1 MESLAT
7 EILGE
12 IKKKATFWKV
22 SAFVILAV
30 AVIEFMIIVF
40 QKGKGI
46 KNYGKRKNHK
56 QFGQYRKGLRR
67 Y

>member
-30 AVIEFMIIVF
+30 AVIEFIAIIF
-40 QKGKGI
+40 
-46 KNYGKRKNHK
+46 
-56 QFGQYRKGLRR
+56 
-67 Y
+67 

>member
-22 SAFVILAV
+22 ATIV
-30 AVIEFMIIVF
+30 AVVIEIAELLIIV
-40 QKGKGI
+40 
-46 KNYGKRKNHK
+46 
-56 QFGQYRKGLRR
+56 L
-67 Y
+67 

>member
-46 KNYGKRKNHK
+46 KNYGK
-56 QFGQYRKGLRR
+56 
-67 Y
+67 

>member
-22 SAFVILAV
+22 ATIVCLAIAV
-30 AVIEFMIIVF
+30 AEFMLIAKGVF
-40 QKGKGI
+40 
-46 KNYGKRKNHK
+46 
-56 QFGQYRKGLRR
+56 
-67 Y
+67 

>member
-1 MESLAT
+1 MQNLAT

-30 AVIEFMIIVF
+30 AVIEFIAIIF
-40 QKGKGI
+40 
-46 KNYGKRKNHK
+46 
-56 QFGQYRKGLRR
+56 
-67 Y
+67 

>member
-1 MESLAT
+1 MQNLAT

-30 AVIEFMIIVF
+30 ALVELLAIIF
-40 QKGKGI
+40 
-46 KNYGKRKNHK
+46 
-56 QFGQYRKGLRR
+56 
-67 Y
+67 

>member
-22 SAFVILAV
+22 ATIVCLTLAV
-30 AVIEFMIIVF
+30 AEFIAIIF
-40 QKGKGI
+40 
-46 KNYGKRKNHK
+46 
-56 QFGQYRKGLRR
+56 
-67 Y
+67 

>member
-30 AVIEFMIIVF
+30 ALVVLVVIVF
-40 QKGKGI
+40 
-46 KNYGKRKNHK
+46 
-56 QFGQYRKGLRR
+56 
-67 Y
+67 

>member
-30 AVIEFMIIVF
+30 ALVELLAIIF
-40 QKGKGI
+40 
-46 KNYGKRKNHK
+46 
-56 QFGQYRKGLRR
+56 
-67 Y
+67 